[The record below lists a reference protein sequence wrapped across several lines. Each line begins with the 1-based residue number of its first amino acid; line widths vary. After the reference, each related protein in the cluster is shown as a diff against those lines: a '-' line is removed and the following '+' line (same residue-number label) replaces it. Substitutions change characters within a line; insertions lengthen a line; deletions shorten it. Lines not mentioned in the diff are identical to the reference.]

1 MKWTTDHVP
10 AFFDLLRKYAKDREK
25 GITQSRVFL
34 ASDTSIHVSP
44 NPDGPITICP
54 NNHPSA
60 DTTTCNTLPPDAT
73 ADKPKEDVC
82 SSSDD
87 LTDPVEPVAVVTRK
101 TKEPPSVPVNPS
113 IKFAFLLSDEEENEL
128 IEAITRPVPPPSA
141 EDMEWTLGEDK
152 IMGSSEDESKTVLPP
167 HVENVWSRVD
177 LPRALFEAPTNASEV
192 QKNLIA
198 DKHSVSKPVQSKP
211 AP

>member
-1 MKWTTDHVP
+1 MTDSFNTWLDNLSIFSSNSGVTITICKEQIKNVKIFDFLWTSANTEAQMKWTTDHVP

-87 LTDPVEPVAVVTRK
+87 LTDPVEPVAVVTR
-101 TKEPPSVPVNPS
+101 
-113 IKFAFLLSDEEENEL
+113 
-128 IEAITRPVPPPSA
+128 
-141 EDMEWTLGEDK
+141 
-152 IMGSSEDESKTVLPP
+152 
-167 HVENVWSRVD
+167 
-177 LPRALFEAPTNASEV
+177 
-192 QKNLIA
+192 
-198 DKHSVSKPVQSKP
+198 
-211 AP
+211 